1 MLVVERLREAVLRAE
16 GLHEVRVV
24 GAFSHVGPVGTL
36 LIAALRFIPGFAV
49 MCPLTGLLLTGDW
62 A

>member
-1 MLVVERLREAVLRAE
+1 MLVVERLRKAVLRAE
-16 GLHEVRVV
+16 RFHEVGVV
-24 GAFSHVGPVGTL
+24 GAFSHIGPVGTL